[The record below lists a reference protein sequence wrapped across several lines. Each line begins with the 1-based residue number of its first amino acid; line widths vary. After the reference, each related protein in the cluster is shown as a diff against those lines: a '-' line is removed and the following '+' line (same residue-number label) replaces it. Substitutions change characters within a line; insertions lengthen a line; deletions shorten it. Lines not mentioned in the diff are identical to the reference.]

1 MEFEEKQGL
10 KIWWLYLITGL
21 TIFPTVAILI
31 FYKNGP
37 SMQDLKQMYFLP
49 VFLLFLPFL
58 IIFIIQKN
66 QLTLTINSK
75 GFSYRYLPFQRKL
88 CIHSWEN
95 IDEAYIRKY
104 DAFSEYGGYGVKMR
118 LWFNFKDKAY
128 LMNDKSRGF
137 QIVFKNG
144 KKLLFSSNK
153 VDALE
158 LFLINLKTKYNIQ
171 AIR

>member
-1 MEFEEKQGL
+1 
-10 KIWWLYLITGL
+10 
-21 TIFPTVAILI
+21 
-31 FYKNGP
+31 
-37 SMQDLKQMYFLP
+37 
-49 VFLLFLPFL
+49 
-58 IIFIIQKN
+58 
-66 QLTLTINSK
+66 
-75 GFSYRYLPFQRKL
+75 
-88 CIHSWEN
+88 
-95 IDEAYIRKY
+95 
-104 DAFSEYGGYGVKMR
+104 MR